1 MLLRY
6 YDRAGIEA
14 EFDLVTNNLRLRPSD
29 DFGRLLREAEGTF
42 TLLGGTVLVLIT
54 TKAGVQLRAGSRQGP
69 LNDAEVTLAGHDG
82 DRVLEIRW
90 SSGDVYRLGYTVTG
104 WIESDPTPGVE
115 REDFDFGLFL
125 QNVRYD
131 SERQRRMCGLADD

>member
-14 EFDLVTNNLRLRPSD
+14 EFDPTTNSLRLGSSD

-42 TLLGGTVLVLIT
+42 ALLGGAVLVLT
-54 TKAGVQLRAGSRQGP
+54 TTTAGVHLLAGSRRCP
-69 LNDAEVTLAGHDG
+69 LNDAEIVLAGHDG

-90 SSGDVYRLGYTVTG
+90 PSGDVDRLAYTVAG

-125 QNVRYD
+125 RNVRYD
-131 SERQRRMCGLADD
+131 PERQRRMCGLADD